1 MDAGAWGAYR
11 TTISLTS
18 LRSVEA
24 SATESAALDT
34 EELHEAKSTTVNAAP
49 SSGVASIGFMEGLSN
64 ETHAR
69 WWSRVRIVLAMS
81 GHRWHR
87 RLIVIMNRS
96 HCQQTVNIEK
106 ASCEV
111 WDLRSSN
118 HHMIGVDVSQQ
129 TDRMITLL
137 SYLASKPTL
146 DDVAQFLV
154 LDIFREH
161 KPRAALISVFD
172 SSGNVTAAG
181 SFGLASEVVRAL
193 RRMSLW
199 DRSPAV
205 DAIRDGEPLILND
218 RDSLLGQY
226 PWLENHDGL
235 LNPTM
240 VWPLT
245 LGTQRLGSLQMQF
258 ADPVSR
264 DAVAPV
270 FKATAPILGLYVSLR
285 STSVTPA
292 EPERPHATPR
302 SGNGQ
307 VEAELSPR
315 QVRILHL
322 LAEGLTNPQIAA
334 RIGFSDSTVRQET
347 MAIYRYLG
355 ADGRREAVH
364 IAGLRGLLNE
374 QARPN
379 GVRTATNQPAL
390 TGHGQH
396 PSVWSPTAE
405 SSFG

>member
-1 MDAGAWGAYR
+1 
-11 TTISLTS
+11 
-18 LRSVEA
+18 
-24 SATESAALDT
+24 
-34 EELHEAKSTTVNAAP
+34 
-49 SSGVASIGFMEGLSN
+49 
-64 ETHAR
+64 
-69 WWSRVRIVLAMS
+69 MS
-81 GHRWHR
+81 GH
-87 RLIVIMNRS
+87 
-96 HCQQTVNIEK
+96 CQQFVNNEK
-106 ASCEV
+106 DCCE
-111 WDLRSSN
+111 DHALPSSN
-118 HHMIGVDVSQQ
+118 HYMNGVDVSQQ

-172 SSGNVTAAG
+172 SSGNVSAAG
-181 SFGLASEVVRAL
+181 SFGLANDVVRAL

-218 RDSLLGQY
+218 RASLLGEY

-235 LNPTM
+235 LNPTT

-245 LGTQRLGSLQMQF
+245 IGTQRLGSLQMQF
-258 ADPVSR
+258 AEPVTHE
-264 DAVAPV
+264 AVAPV
-270 FKATAPILGLYVSLR
+270 FAATAPILGLYVSLR
-285 STSVTPA
+285 SPSNAPV
-292 EPERPHATPR
+292 EPERPQSVPR

-307 VEAELSPR
+307 VETELSPR

-347 MAIYRYLG
+347 MAIYRFLG

-374 QARPN
+374 QPRPSI
-379 GVRTATNQPAL
+379 VPSDYRQPAL
-390 TGHGQH
+390 TGQGQH
-396 PSVWSPTAE
+396 PSVWSPTTE
-405 SSFG
+405 PPMR

>member
-1 MDAGAWGAYR
+1 
-11 TTISLTS
+11 
-18 LRSVEA
+18 
-24 SATESAALDT
+24 
-34 EELHEAKSTTVNAAP
+34 
-49 SSGVASIGFMEGLSN
+49 
-64 ETHAR
+64 
-69 WWSRVRIVLAMS
+69 MS
-81 GHRWHR
+81 GH
-87 RLIVIMNRS
+87 
-96 HCQQTVNIEK
+96 CQQFVNIEK
-106 ASCEV
+106 ALCEV
-111 WDLRSSN
+111 WDLLSSN
-118 HHMIGVDVSQQ
+118 HHMNGVDVSQQ
-129 TDRMITLL
+129 ADRMITLL

-161 KPRAALISVFD
+161 KPRAALISIFD

-181 SFGLASEVVRAL
+181 SFGLASDVVRAL

-205 DAIRDGEPLILND
+205 DAIRDGEPLVLND

-285 STSVTPA
+285 SAAVTPT
-292 EPERPHATPR
+292 ETERPHVAPR

-322 LAEGLTNPQIAA
+322 LAEGMTNPQIAA

-347 MAIYRYLG
+347 MAIYRFLG

-374 QARPN
+374 QSRPN
-379 GVRTATNQPAL
+379 GVRTPTDLPAL
-390 TGHGQH
+390 TGHRQH

>member
-1 MDAGAWGAYR
+1 MYR
-11 TTISLTS
+11 TMISLTLVRSAGVS
-18 LRSVEA
+18 LPGSVAPEA
-24 SATESAALDT
+24 A
-34 EELHEAKSTTVNAAP
+34 ELQEAKSTTVNAAP

-64 ETHAR
+64 ETHTC
-69 WWSRVRIVLAMS
+69 WWSRVRIALAMS
-81 GHRWHR
+81 GHGLHR
-87 RLIVIMNRS
+87 RSMVIMNRS
-96 HCQQTVNIEK
+96 HCQQTVNIGK
-106 ASCEV
+106 ALCEV
-111 WDLRSSN
+111 WDLRSLN
-118 HHMIGVDVSQQ
+118 HHMIGVDVPQQ
-129 TDRMITLL
+129 TDRMIALL

-161 KPRAALISVFD
+161 KPRTSLISIFD
-172 SSGNVTAAG
+172 SSGNVSAAG
-181 SFGLASEVVRAL
+181 SFGLASDVVRAL

-205 DAIRDGEPLILND
+205 DAIRDGEPLVLND
-218 RDSLLGQY
+218 RVSMLGEY

-258 ADPVSR
+258 AEPVTR
-264 DAVAPV
+264 EAVTPV
-270 FKATAPILGLYVSLR
+270 FAATAPILGLYVSLR
-285 STSVTPA
+285 SPSTAPVET
-292 EPERPHATPR
+292 ERPQSAPR

-307 VEAELSPR
+307 VDAELSPR

-347 MAIYRYLG
+347 MAIYRFLG

-374 QARPN
+374 QPRPN
-379 GVRTATNQPAL
+379 GGRTTSPQPAL
-390 TGHGQH
+390 TGQGQH
-396 PSVWSPTAE
+396 PSVWSPTRE

>member
-1 MDAGAWGAYR
+1 MIVRCLVKGVGV
-11 TTISLTS
+11 L
-18 LRSVEA
+18 V
-24 SATESAALDT
+24 
-34 EELHEAKSTTVNAAP
+34 
-49 SSGVASIGFMEGLSN
+49 SSRYM
-64 ETHAR
+64 
-69 WWSRVRIVLAMS
+69 
-81 GHRWHR
+81 
-87 RLIVIMNRS
+87 RS
-96 HCQQTVNIEK
+96 HCQHFVNSGRG
-106 ASCEV
+106 SCEFR
-111 WDLRSSN
+111 DLRSTN
-118 HHMIGVDVSQQ
+118 HYMNGVDVSQQ

-181 SFGLASEVVRAL
+181 SFGLASDVVRAL

-205 DAIRDGEPLILND
+205 DAIRDGEPLVLND
-218 RDSLLGQY
+218 RDSMVGQY

-235 LNPTM
+235 LNPTT

-258 ADPVSR
+258 AESVSR

-270 FKATAPILGLYVSLR
+270 FAATAPILGLYISLR
-285 STSVTPA
+285 SPLATPL
-292 EPERPHATPR
+292 EPERPHAAPR

-307 VEAELSPR
+307 EETELSPR

-347 MAIYRYLG
+347 MAIYRFLG
-355 ADGRREAVH
+355 ADGRREAVR

-379 GVRTATNQPAL
+379 GARTPANQPVL

-396 PSVWSPTAE
+396 PSVWSPTSE